1 MLPATPTNACTTGDR
16 TADVLDRPIVSAGRG
31 EAGAVCRR
39 EAATRVTSAELL
51 ADAFGRIG
59 ETVHGVVDG
68 LSPDQ
73 LAFRVGGTSNSIS
86 WLVWHLT
93 RIQDDHLADVA
104 GTDQAW
110 TSLDWAVRFGLPLAV
125 TDTGY
130 GHTSHQVA
138 AVTSDGAMLAGY
150 HDEVL
155 GRTLRFLQGVTD
167 ADLNSV
173 VDERWDPPVTLG
185 VRLVSVVDDS
195 LQHAGQAAYVR
206 GILERR

>member
-1 MLPATPTNACTTGDR
+1 M
-16 TADVLDRPIVSAGRG
+16 
-31 EAGAVCRR
+31 
-39 EAATRVTSAELL
+39 TSAELL

-93 RIQDDHLADVA
+93 RIQDDHLATVA
-104 GTDQAW
+104 GEDQAW
-110 TSLDWAVRFGLPLAV
+110 ASSDWAERFGLPFDV

-130 GHTSHQVA
+130 GHTSRQVA
-138 AVTSDGAMLAGY
+138 AVTVDEAMLAGY
-150 HDEVL
+150 HDDVL
-155 GRTLRFLQGVTD
+155 GRTLHFLRSVTD
-167 ADLNSV
+167 ADLNGV

-185 VRLVSVVDDS
+185 VRLVSVVNDDM
-195 LQHAGQAAYVR
+195 QHAGQAAYVR
-206 GILERR
+206 GILERG

>member
-1 MLPATPTNACTTGDR
+1 M
-16 TADVLDRPIVSAGRG
+16 
-31 EAGAVCRR
+31 
-39 EAATRVTSAELL
+39 TSAELL

-59 ETVHGVVDG
+59 ETVRAVVDG
-68 LSPDQ
+68 LSPEQ

-93 RIQDDHLADVA
+93 RIQDDHLADAA

-110 TSLDWAVRFGLPLAV
+110 ASSDWAERFGLPFDV

-130 GHTSHQVA
+130 GHTSQQVA
-138 AVTSDGAMLAGY
+138 AVIGDGAKLVGY
-150 HDEVL
+150 HDDVL
-155 GRTLRFLQGVTD
+155 GRTLRFLQSVTD
-167 ADLNSV
+167 ADLGKV

-185 VRLVSVVDDS
+185 VRLVSVVNDD